1 MTGQFAVKT
10 IEEGGPVAVA
20 RGDFLFGLPDVVGI
34 ISDAPKPDG
43 AELFVEYLS
52 SKRPDTLFSTERT

>member
-34 ISDAPKPDG
+34 ISDAPNPDG

-52 SKRPDTLFSTERT
+52 SQTT